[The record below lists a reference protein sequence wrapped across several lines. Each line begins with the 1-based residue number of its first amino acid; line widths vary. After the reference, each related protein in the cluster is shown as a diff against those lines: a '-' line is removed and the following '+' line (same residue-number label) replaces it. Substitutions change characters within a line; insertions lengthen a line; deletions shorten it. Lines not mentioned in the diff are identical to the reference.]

1 MAAPRGDRTIAVRA
15 AGLGKRF
22 RIAAVDE
29 RRPDTLRDLIAGKT
43 RRLAR
48 RLKSPFHGS
57 VPRRND
63 ETIWAL
69 KDVSFEVPKGQ
80 VLGVVGPNGAGKSTL
95 LKVLSRITEP
105 TAGEVAVRGRVGSL
119 LEVGTGFHT
128 ELTGRENIYLNGAIL
143 GMTRSEIDGK
153 FADIVEF
160 AGLRRFLDT
169 PVKHYSS
176 GMYLRLGFSVAAYL
190 EPEIL
195 LVDEVLA
202 VGDAEFQK
210 KCLGKMEA
218 VAEGGRTVIFV
229 SHDLGVVQRL
239 CDRVLLLRSG
249 RVVDDGDPEAVISG
263 YLGEGSPRPRAD
275 RWIELADRD
284 RVGSGEVRFEAARW
298 TAPGGSTD
306 DRSVRPGGPLRM
318 EVRLD
323 SRERRRVGSLA
334 VTIYDRHGTNLV
346 NLDVLDLG
354 RVIRLEDGSNHVRF
368 DVSEL
373 PLRPGEYVVGLWAG
387 DATGHALDH
396 LDSAFTLEVRG
407 GGGART
413 PGVVACPFEV
423 RVLDG
428 DDGAPPKGIG

>member
-1 MAAPRGDRTIAVRA
+1 MDTARSDRTSAVRA
-15 AGLGKRF
+15 ASLGKKF
-22 RIAAVDE
+22 RIAAVEE
-29 RRPDTLRDLIAGKT
+29 RRANTLRDVLARKT

-48 RLKSPFHGS
+48 RLRSPFRGS
-57 VPRRND
+57 VPRRAE

-69 KDVSFEVPKGQ
+69 KDVTFAVPRGQ

-95 LKVLSRITEP
+95 LKILSRITEP
-105 TAGEVAVRGRVGSL
+105 TAGEVAIRGRVGSL

-143 GMTRSEIDGK
+143 GMTRTEIDGK
-153 FADIVEF
+153 FGDIVEF
-160 AGLRRFLDT
+160 AGLQRFLDT

-210 KCLGKMEA
+210 KCLGKMEE

-229 SHDLGVVQRL
+229 SHDLGAVQRL

-249 RVVDDGDPEAVISG
+249 RLVDDGEPEAVISG
-263 YLGEGSPRPRAD
+263 YLGEGTQRPPAQH
-275 RWIELADRD
+275 WIELAALD
-284 RVGSGEVRFEAARW
+284 RVGSGKVRFEAARW
-298 TAPGGSTD
+298 TSPEGAADGRSLRPGGS
-306 DRSVRPGGPLRM
+306 LRT
-318 EVRLD
+318 ELRIE
-323 SRERRRVGSLA
+323 SRGQHRVGSLA

-354 RVIRLEDGSNHVRF
+354 RVIRLDDGSNRVRF
-368 DVSEL
+368 DVPEL
-373 PLRPGEYVVGLWAG
+373 PLKPGEYVVGLWAG

-407 GGGART
+407 AGGGST
-413 PGVVACPFEV
+413 PGVIACPFKV
-423 RVLDG
+423 QVLDG
-428 DDGAPPKGIG
+428 DDGTQQIGDG